1 MNVPDYI
8 SPIVAYRA
16 WQWDFA
22 RSWTSTPPLKSLNGE
37 WWFPGRPLSAKCGA
51 SVARRSP
58 TVRNNHNAPQIGCM
72 CGIYA
77 AKSFDQLRW
86 MGYDRRGICGEV
98 NLWGTIVE
106 HRFGWRAQ
114 FAYPKT
120 LVLPFEIVPIGMN
133 EVIERLKGLTAYGA
147 DILIDDGR
155 ENIVLWTK
163 KSGYDSSGLDYL
175 LTQQLAAVVS
185 IAVLTTDGSGTLL
198 QNGVPARH
206 SAEIVFNAL
215 RLPLNE
221 TDSIIRQIQ
230 EPQAKVVVI
239 DLIPDT
245 IRLARHVIRA
255 IREANNQLLVFARA
269 ARAEMD
275 PMDAIAAMRST
286 PVAPD
291 AYLARDGRFD
301 VQAAYISLS
310 VKSMKGCWKG
320 GAFPPGGTGSPGGPP
335 PPPAVPVYSPRGR
348 FPRTPGPSAVA
359 WAT

>member
-8 SPIVAYRA
+8 SPIVACRA

-51 SVARRSP
+51 PVARRSP

-77 AKSFDQLRW
+77 AKSFDQLRR

-106 HRFGWRAQ
+106 HEFGWRAQ

-120 LVLPFEIVPIGMN
+120 LVLPFAIVLSGMN
-133 EVIERLKGLTAYGA
+133 EVFVRLKGLIAYGA

-155 ENIVLWTK
+155 RNVALWAK
-163 KSGYDSSGLDYL
+163 ESGYDPAGLDL
-175 LTQQLAAVVS
+175 LRTRQLAAVAR
-185 IAVLTTDGSGTLL
+185 IAVLTTDGSGILL
-198 QNGVPARH
+198 QNGVPAQH
-206 SAEIVFNAL
+206 SAEIVFKDL
-215 RLPLNE
+215 RLPLKE
-221 TDSIIRQIQ
+221 ADPIVRQIQ

-255 IREANNQLLVFARA
+255 IREANNQILVFARG
-269 ARAEMD
+269 ARGEMD
-275 PMDAIAAMRST
+275 PMDAVASIRSA
-286 PVAPD
+286 PAAPD
-291 AYLARDGRFD
+291 GYLARDGRFD
-301 VQAAYISLS
+301 VQAAYIRL
-310 VKSMKGCWKG
+310 SMKRMKGG
-320 GAFPPGGTGSPGGPP
+320 GAFPPGGAGSPGGPP

-359 WAT
+359 WAI

>member
-1 MNVPDYI
+1 MNVPDYV

-51 SVARRSP
+51 PVARCSP
-58 TVRNNHNAPQIGCM
+58 TVRNNHNAPQIDCR

-77 AKSFDQLRW
+77 AKTFDQLRR

-106 HRFGWRAQ
+106 HKFGWRAQ

-120 LVLPFEIVPIGMN
+120 LVLPFEIVLIGMS
-133 EVIERLKGLTAYGA
+133 EVIERLEGLTAYGA
-147 DILIDDGR
+147 DILVDGR
-155 ENIVLWTK
+155 ENIALWARE
-163 KSGYDSSGLDYL
+163 SGYNSAGLDFL
-175 LTQQLAAVVS
+175 RTRQLAAVAP
-185 IAVLTTDGSGTLL
+185 IAFLTTDGSGILL

-206 SAEIVFNAL
+206 SAEIVFKDL

-221 TDSIIRQIQ
+221 TDPIVRQIQ

-245 IRLARHVIRA
+245 IRLARHVIHA
-255 IREANNQLLVFARA
+255 IRKANDQIFVFARVARGEMGPMNA
-269 ARAEMD
+269 AASMHFAPD
-275 PMDAIAAMRST
+275 
-286 PVAPD
+286 APD

-301 VQAAYISLS
+301 VQDAYIRLS
-310 VKSMKGCWKG
+310 MKSMKGWWKG
-320 GAFPPGGTGSPGGPP
+320 GAFPPGGTGSPGGPL
-335 PPPAVPVYSPRGR
+335 PPPAVPVYSPPGR
-348 FPRTPGPSAVA
+348 FPRTPGPSVVA
-359 WAT
+359 WAI